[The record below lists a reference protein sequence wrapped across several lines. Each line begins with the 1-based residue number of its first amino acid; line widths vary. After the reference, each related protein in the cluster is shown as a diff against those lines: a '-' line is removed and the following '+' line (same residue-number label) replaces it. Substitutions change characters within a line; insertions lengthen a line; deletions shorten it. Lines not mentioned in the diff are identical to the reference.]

1 MSRLDELYAELK
13 KYDNQI
19 EQCNGIIQDKSK
31 KIVER
36 QNAIKT
42 LETTKAN
49 NLLKKTILTE
59 ACKQIRTISSDVFAQ
74 ISTAAVQQILGNH
87 LSVKIEQGERGGVP
101 TAEFKICAKY
111 DDYYLEVEPTD
122 EESGGGVAD
131 IVSLANLLTINILNR
146 EQNSAPIIL
155 DEPTK
160 FVSVGNA
167 DKVGEFIK
175 QMAEDFDKQIIMVT
189 HSPDTAMYANRT
201 IRVHLDNEGKSIVE
215 ISDAN

>member
-13 KYDNQI
+13 KYDSQI
-19 EQCNGIIQDKSK
+19 EQCNGIIQDKTK
-31 KIVER
+31 KIVDR
-36 QNAIKT
+36 QKNIQLLEQTKT
-42 LETTKAN
+42 A

-59 ACKQIRTISSDVFAQ
+59 ACKQIRAISSDVFSQ
-74 ISTAAVQQILGNH
+74 ISTTAVQQILGEH
-87 LSVKIEQGERGGVP
+87 LSVKIIQGERGGVP
-101 TAEFKICAKY
+101 TADFKVCAKY

-131 IVSLANLLTINILNR
+131 VVSLANLLTINVLSQ
-146 EQNSAPIIL
+146 EQNSAPIML

-175 QMAEDFDKQIIMVT
+175 KIASEFNKQIIMVT
-189 HSPDTAMYANRT
+189 HSPDTAMHADQS
-201 IRVHLDNEGKSIVE
+201 IHVKLDGEGKSVVTV
-215 ISDAN
+215 ISN

>member
-1 MSRLDELYAELK
+1 MTRLDELYAELK
-13 KYDNQI
+13 RYDGQI

-36 QNAIKT
+36 QNAIQT
-42 LETTKAN
+42 LETSKAS

-59 ACKQIRTISSDVFAQ
+59 ACKQIRTISSDVFSQ
-74 ISTAAVQQILGNH
+74 ISTTAVQQILGDH
-87 LSVKIEQGERGGVP
+87 LSVKIVQGERGGVP
-101 TAEFKICAKY
+101 TADFKICATY

-122 EESGGGVAD
+122 DESGGGVAD
-131 IVSLANLLTINILNR
+131 IVSLANLLTINVLNQ

-175 QMAEDFDKQIIMVT
+175 KMAQKFDKQIIMVT
-189 HSPDTAMYANRT
+189 HSPDTAMHADET
-201 IRVHLDNEGKSIVE
+201 IKVHLDNEGKSVVE
-215 ISDAN
+215 IFDMK